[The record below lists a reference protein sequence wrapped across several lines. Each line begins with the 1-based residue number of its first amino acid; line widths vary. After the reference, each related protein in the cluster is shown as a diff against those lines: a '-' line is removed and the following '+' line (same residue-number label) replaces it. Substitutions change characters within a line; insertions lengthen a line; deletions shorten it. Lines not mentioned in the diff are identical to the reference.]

1 MRALVRELGLPEAFV
16 GRHPFPGPGLAI
28 RIPGDITR
36 DKLAILRKADAIY
49 LDEIRKAGLY
59 DAIWQAFAVL
69 LPVKTV
75 GVMGDMRTYDFV
87 VGLRAVT
94 STDGMT
100 ADFYPFEMKFIGHV
114 ATRIINEV
122 KGVNRVVYDV
132 TSKPPG
138 TIEWE

>member
-1 MRALVRELGLPEAFV
+1 M
-16 GRHPFPGPGLAI
+16 
-28 RIPGDITR
+28 
-36 DKLAILRKADAIY
+36 
-49 LDEIRKAGLY
+49 
-59 DAIWQAFAVL
+59 L

-75 GVMGDMRTYDFV
+75 GVMGDGRTYDFV

-114 ATRIINEV
+114 ATRIIN
-122 KGVNRVVYDV
+122 RVVYDV

>member
-1 MRALVRELGLPEAFV
+1 MA
-16 GRHPFPGPGLAI
+16 GR
-28 RIPGDITR
+28 
-36 DKLAILRKADAIY
+36 Y
-49 LDEIRKAGLY
+49 E
-59 DAIWQAFAVL
+59 
-69 LPVKTV
+69 
-75 GVMGDMRTYDFV
+75 FV

-100 ADFYPFEMKFIGHV
+100 ADFYAFDMKFLGNV

-138 TIEWE
+138 TIEWEWRPRKLQAKHRIYTVSVADVEDPARAKPARPKCWERGAYGERW